1 MVHTYEEALDWIHS
15 RLRFGI
21 KPGIKRMEWMMEK
34 LGHPERKIKT
44 IHVAGTNGKGSTVTY
59 IRNILQEAGYRVG
72 TFTSPYIEQF
82 NERISVDGIPFSNE
96 DMVKLVNLIKPLADE
111 LENHELGSPTEFE
124 VITAMSFY
132 YFRHMAEVDIAVYET
147 GLGGRFDST
156 NIITPL
162 VSVITNIGHDHQAIL
177 GDSIAEIAFEKAG
190 IIKHGVPLITAVYQ
204 DEARNVI
211 TGVAIEKKARLYQL
225 SQELKISKY
234 EATEQGESF
243 SLRTPFGE
251 LENLKLSMKGRHQV
265 DNASLAVMAI
275 VYVKNY
281 YSFFIE
287 EEHIRLGLEKAFWAG
302 RMEEISHNPLVVL
315 DGAHNKEGIEKLAET
330 VKGRYKDKHIH
341 ILFTALSDKPLDEM
355 IGLLDE
361 VANTITFTSF
371 DFPRAADAH
380 FLSEKSNHPQK
391 RAIEAWKI
399 ALKST
404 LYGLGKEDLL
414 LITGSLYFISEI
426 RTYFTVNGK
435 IN

>member
-1 MVHTYEEALDWIHS
+1 MMIHTYEEALDWVHS

-34 LGHPERKIKT
+34 LGHPERKFKT

-59 IRNILQEAGYRVG
+59 IRHILQEAGYRVG

-96 DMVKLVNLIKPLADE
+96 DLVKLVNLIKPLADE
-111 LENHELGSPTEFE
+111 MENHELGSPTEFE

-177 GDSIAEIAFEKAG
+177 GDSLSKIAFEKAG
-190 IIKHGVPLITAVYQ
+190 IIKHGVPVITAVSQ
-204 DEARNVI
+204 EEARGVI
-211 TGVAIEKKARLYQL
+211 GEVAKEKKARLYQL
-225 SQELKISKY
+225 SQELKISNY
-234 EATEQGESF
+234 EATVQGESF
-243 SLRTPFGE
+243 SLHTPFGYM
-251 LENLKLSMKGRHQV
+251 ENLMLSMKGRHQV
-265 DNASLAVMAI
+265 DNASLAVMACE
-275 VYVKNY
+275 YVKNY

-287 EEHIRLGLEKAFWAG
+287 EEHIRKGLEKAFWAG
-302 RMEEISHNPLVVL
+302 RMEEISQDPFVVL

-330 VKGRYKDKHIH
+330 VKGRYKDKHVH

-355 IGLLDE
+355 ISLLDE
-361 VANTITFTSF
+361 VADTITFTSF
-371 DFPRAADAH
+371 DFPRAATAE
-380 FLSEKSNHPQK
+380 LLCGKSNHPRK
-391 RAIEAWKI
+391 RAVKSWKS
-399 ALKST
+399 ALQSI
-404 LYGLGKEDLL
+404 LSELGKGDLL
-414 LITGSLYFISEI
+414 LITGSLYFISEV
-426 RTYFTVNGK
+426 RTYFTENGK
-435 IN
+435 